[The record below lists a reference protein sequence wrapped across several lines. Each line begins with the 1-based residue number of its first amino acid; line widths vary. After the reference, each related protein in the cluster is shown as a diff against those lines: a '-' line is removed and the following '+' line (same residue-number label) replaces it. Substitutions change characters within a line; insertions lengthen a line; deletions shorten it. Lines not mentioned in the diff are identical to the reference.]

1 MPYEMLFYYYLLLLL
16 CLPTLIR
23 RLQEFPLPLPVMVYS
38 SLPSLLSHSSSLR
51 VPILTPL
58 RQPQWFS
65 PASPGET
72 PRGGAR
78 GICEL
83 PRLPLPRPLG
93 SLRIWRWAGNH
104 GAGRESRAP
113 IGQDRSKHPAGWG
126 GAGSG
131 KGRRRLRLF
140 GRFRSWCLQ
149 VPWAGLRRAEGHLG
163 C

>member
-1 MPYEMLFYYYLLLLL
+1 M
-16 CLPTLIR
+16 PTLTSC
-23 RLQEFPLPLPVMVYS
+23 LQAFPLPLPAMVYS
-38 SLPSLLSHSSSLR
+38 SLPLLSHSSFLL
-51 VPILTPL
+51 VPVLTPL
-58 RQPQWFS
+58 PQPQWFS

-78 GICEL
+78 GIYKL

-93 SLRIWRWAGNH
+93 SFRIWRWAGNH
-104 GAGRESRAP
+104 GAGRESRAR
-113 IGQDRSKHPAGWG
+113 IGQGRSKHPAGWG

-149 VPWAGLRRAEGHLG
+149 VPWAGLRRAEGSWGAEGEAGLG
-163 C
+163 HGRR